1 MRIHGIHLQGLRSPQ
16 GRHELAFE
24 PGYNVVVFPGDGQAL
39 GLSRLLAALLY
50 PDVSLADAGVWDALG
65 SAERAR
71 AGVALS
77 FGPDA
82 YRLIADFEQRRV
94 ALARYDARKQDY
106 ERVSTELDEIGRLL
120 RAAGLPRHEVFAD
133 FHHCGEA
140 YAPAP
145 VVRREDPDDE
155 GATAPLLQASAAPP
169 APVHAPEPP
178 AEEPDLPAEPV
189 VQAPDP
195 QRLKEL
201 RGLRERL
208 AALDRDCAAATSA
221 VAERGALGEVLE
233 GLDEHL
239 EGYRSAAV
247 QRESAMGQVEEQRR
261 LLLDERNQ
269 LRTVPDNQRAGLV
282 MSLGLAFA
290 GGIVATMA
298 TTQVLMALSVLLALF
313 GIGTG
318 VFTLLSPRFAQQK
331 VGNVEAK
338 LSSLRVKERTIERR
352 FESQTAE
359 VTGLLKALKLASID
373 DLEQA
378 VEDYKRVNARVAEL
392 ETKRGR
398 ARSMFTQALQDELLA
413 LEDQAT
419 RAAAA
424 RPAPPRVKV
433 VEARPPEVPAS
444 TRMVRVVKEVPV
456 EPVAPVQP
464 AQLACAAPSPN
475 LLMKLGEA
483 STRRPAG
490 EVRSLLATSLP
501 IYLRALTDGRWS
513 EGRRLDDGTWGVRGA
528 ERGSLR
534 SVDDLPAQDMPRVS
548 LAFRLALLEVLSPAL
563 RVPLIA
569 GPGLTLP
576 GTDPA
581 LARALRRVARAVQ
594 VIQVVVD
601 DGPWVEQSEAVQRSS
616 A

>member
-1 MRIHGIHLQGLRSPQ
+1 MRIHGIHVQGLRSPQ

-50 PDVSLADAGVWDALG
+50 PDVTLADPAVWDALG
-65 SAERAR
+65 GGDRAR
-71 AGVALS
+71 AGLALS

-106 ERVSTELDEIGRLL
+106 DRVANDLDEIGRLL
-120 RAAGLPRHEVFAD
+120 RAAGLPRYDVFQD
-133 FHHCGEA
+133 FHQCGESDA
-140 YAPAP
+140 AAAPI
-145 VVRREDPDDE
+145 RRDDPDDD
-155 GATAPLLQASAAPP
+155 GATAPMIQAVPVSAPTR
-169 APVHAPEPP
+169 APEPP
-178 AEEPDLPAEPV
+178 AEDDLPTVPV
-189 VQAPDP
+189 VEPPDP

-201 RGLRERL
+201 RALRDRV
-208 AALDRDCAAATSA
+208 AALDRDCDAARAA

-239 EGYRSAAV
+239 EGYRNAAM
-247 QRESAMGQVEEQRR
+247 QREGAMAQVEEQRR
-261 LLLDERNQ
+261 VLLDERNQ
-269 LRTVPDNQRAGLV
+269 LQTVPENQRAGLV
-282 MSLGLAFA
+282 MSVGLAFA
-290 GGIVATMA
+290 GGIVATVA
-298 TTQVLMALSVLLALF
+298 STLLLTALSALLGVLGV
-313 GIGTG
+313 GIA
-318 VFTLLSPRFAQQK
+318 VFTLLSPRLAQRK

-359 VTGLLKALKLASID
+359 ITGLLKALKLATID

-378 VEDYKRVNARVAEL
+378 VEDYRRANARVGEL
-392 ETKRGR
+392 ETKRTR
-398 ARSMFTQALQDELLA
+398 ARATFTPELANELRA
-413 LEDQAT
+413 LEEQAE

-424 RPAPPRVKV
+424 KPRTKV
-433 VEARPPEVPAS
+433 VEARPPDVPAS
-444 TRMVRVVKEVPV
+444 ARMVRVVKEVPV
-456 EPVAPVQP
+456 EPVAPPPAPVQI
-464 AQLACAAPSPN
+464 ARAAPSPN

-501 IYLRALTDGRWS
+501 IYLKALTDGRWT
-513 EGRRLDDGTWGVRGA
+513 EGRRLDDGTWGVRGT

-534 SVDDLPAQDMPRVS
+534 SVDELPAGDLPRVS

-569 GPGLTLP
+569 GPSLALP
-576 GTDPA
+576 GSDPS

-594 VIQVVVD
+594 VIQVVVE
-601 DGPWVEQSEAVQRSS
+601 DGPWVEQAEAVQRQS